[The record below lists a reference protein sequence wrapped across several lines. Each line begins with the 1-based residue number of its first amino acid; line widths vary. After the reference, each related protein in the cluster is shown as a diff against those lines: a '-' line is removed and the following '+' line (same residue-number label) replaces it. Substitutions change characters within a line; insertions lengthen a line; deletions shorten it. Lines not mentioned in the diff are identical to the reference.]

1 MDVDG
6 SVLSSTAFS
15 LSKGDHLL
23 VANVTYEDGRRE
35 KLQTMV
41 RVKD

>member
-1 MDVDG
+1 MWDG
-6 SVLSSTAFS
+6 NVLSSNAFS

-23 VANVTYEDGRRE
+23 VALITYEDGRRE

-41 RVKD
+41 KVKD